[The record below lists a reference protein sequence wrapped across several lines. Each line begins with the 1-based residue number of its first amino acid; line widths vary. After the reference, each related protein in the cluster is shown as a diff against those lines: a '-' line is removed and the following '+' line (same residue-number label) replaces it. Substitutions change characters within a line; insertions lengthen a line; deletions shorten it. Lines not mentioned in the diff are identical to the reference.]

1 MYHKK
6 AGVDFLL
13 ETIHTFVFQTR
24 EEGGNPCPVT
34 INADELTADQMQAM
48 THDFG
53 TESAFD
59 ETHTDRL

>member
-1 MYHKK
+1 M
-6 AGVDFLL
+6 L

>member
-1 MYHKK
+1 M
-6 AGVDFLL
+6 F

-24 EEGGNPCPVT
+24 EEGGNPCLVT

-53 TESAFD
+53 VESAFLMKP
-59 ETHTDRL
+59 TRTDCKIEMIAALR